1 MGAMILVREITGDD
15 WALMRDVRLAA
26 LADAPSAFGSSF
38 AREARFTEEQW
49 RGRINERSLTFLA
62 HDDSAKPAAAASTAL
77 AGAEPADRG
86 PADQGPAGTR
96 PDSALPAGLAGVYVE
111 DGEADL
117 VSMWVRPSARGLG
130 AGEALVEAAAEWA
143 RARGYPTLFLWVTE
157 SNAPARRLYERLG
170 FTLTG
175 ESQPLPSDP
184 ALPELRMS
192 RTLLAGPVSGPSKSG
207 LAGKRALSARVA
219 GKRAR

>member
-1 MGAMILVREITGDD
+1 MGAMILVREITRDD

-49 RGRINERSLTFLA
+49 RGRINERSATFFA
-62 HDDSAKPAAAASTAL
+62 HDDSAQPAAAASAAL
-77 AGAEPADRG
+77 AGAEPAGKG

-130 AGEALVEAAAEWA
+130 AGEALVAAAAEWT
-143 RARGYPTLFLWVTE
+143 RARGYPALFLWVTE

-192 RTLLAGPVSGPSKSG
+192 RALLAALSAGPVSPG
-207 LAGKRALSARVA
+207 LAGKRARSARVA